1 MVEFEDGKD
10 GEFDIIIF
18 ATGYNSTVL
27 NWLKVHIKQSHNC
40 FSLNK
45 FKCWFLNVSEI
56 GPNWFFCNLLKHR
69 ITKDCSMVME
79 CLNQVFQITGR
90 EKMVST
96 ALDFQEGD

>member
-45 FKCWFLNVSEI
+45 FKC
-56 GPNWFFCNLLKHR
+56 
-69 ITKDCSMVME
+69 
-79 CLNQVFQITGR
+79 
-90 EKMVST
+90 
-96 ALDFQEGD
+96 